1 MNKISIISKV
11 ENGSPKRNRKTI
23 QDAYD
28 YFEGKEIEITIA
40 KKRKIRSNPQNA
52 YYHGVVVELLKQA
65 IRKEWGEIWNS
76 EKCHELLKN
85 RFLYFEK
92 VNEETGE
99 VIKLPK
105 STTEC
110 TTSEFEDYMV
120 ECREFLLEWFNVDC
134 PLPGEQI
141 SLI

>member
-1 MNKISIISKV
+1 MNKISIISKI
-11 ENGSPKRNRKTI
+11 ENGSPKRNRSI
-23 QDAYD
+23 ISDAFAS
-28 YFEGKEIEITIA
+28 FEGKEIKITIER
-40 KKRKIRSNPQNA
+40 KRKVRSNPQNA
-52 YYHGVVVELLKQA
+52 YYYGVVVELLKQA

-92 VNEETGE
+92 INEDTGE
-99 VIKLPK
+99 IIKLPK

-110 TTSEFEDYMV
+110 TTSEFEDYMT
-120 ECREFLLEWFNVDC
+120 ECREFLLEWFGVTV
-134 PLPGEQI
+134 PLPNEQI